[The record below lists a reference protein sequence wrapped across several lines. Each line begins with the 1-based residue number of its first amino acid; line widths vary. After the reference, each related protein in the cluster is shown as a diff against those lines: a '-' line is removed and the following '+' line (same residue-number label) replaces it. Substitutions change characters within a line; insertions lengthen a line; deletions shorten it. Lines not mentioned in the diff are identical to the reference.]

1 MGDASYN
8 PLSASTLF
16 FASGR
21 NQITASSKVVPG
33 ILATINPILTKAS
46 LIHAFTFLG
55 GVSSNQTA
63 LITAQQC
70 PQCLSSPDALNQT
83 DLRVFDIQAATGTT
97 MVGMIFVRGP
107 ILPFVSP
114 YKCGLLTKTQ
124 LLTFAFTVFQ
134 ITRSSAVM
142 VGSKLNLRST
152 LDFRVVV
159 SLLTYL
165 VISLWY
171 TLINLAFGVPTQRF
185 LGRGGFVVFWLLN
198 MCTMGAG
205 AFVSASG
212 GCLFWFLWNLYGFGE
227 AVADKMIVGLPMES
241 LHTVIGLEY
250 SGYFLAFCESRLPS
264 SS

>member
-1 MGDASYN
+1 
-8 PLSASTLF
+8 
-16 FASGR
+16 
-21 NQITASSKVVPG
+21 
-33 ILATINPILTKAS
+33 
-46 LIHAFTFLG
+46 
-55 GVSSNQTA
+55 
-63 LITAQQC
+63 
-70 PQCLSSPDALNQT
+70 
-83 DLRVFDIQAATGTT
+83 

-107 ILPFVSP
+107 NLPFVSL
-114 YKCGLLTKTQ
+114 YQCGVLIKTQ

-152 LDFRVVV
+152 LIFRVVV
-159 SLLTYL
+159 SLVAYL
-165 VISLWY
+165 VISRWC
-171 TLINLAFGVPTQRF
+171 TLINLAFGVSTQRF
-185 LGRGGFVVFWLLN
+185 LGRRGFVVLWLLN

-212 GCLFWFLWNLYGFGE
+212 GCLFWCLWNTYGFGE

-250 SGYFLAFCESRLPS
+250 SGYFLAFCESRLFS